1 MPIIIILLLIL
12 IILFICVFCY
22 MYIKKKITIFS
33 KNLFGT
39 TNIIDGLKQQELEYN
54 NTPKSVSSL
63 DSIVIPCIL
72 KDFPNLDTNELLSM
86 VKNTI
91 FLSFKSLE
99 EGNIKNIENMTSN
112 FINKLNSQIDTIKK
126 EKKKYSQVKIHKIV
140 FNSYENKKGICR
152 IICQSSIEYIE
163 EKNKTKKKVQKR
175 INTTIIYIYDEIKAN
190 SKYGISLNC
199 SNCGA
204 PIKKLGVKSCPY
216 CGTGIIDYVSKTW
229 KIDDIDE
236 S

>member
-99 EGNIKNIENMTSN
+99 EGNIKNI
-112 FINKLNSQIDTIKK
+112 
-126 EKKKYSQVKIHKIV
+126 
-140 FNSYENKKGICR
+140 
-152 IICQSSIEYIE
+152 
-163 EKNKTKKKVQKR
+163 
-175 INTTIIYIYDEIKAN
+175 
-190 SKYGISLNC
+190 
-199 SNCGA
+199 
-204 PIKKLGVKSCPY
+204 
-216 CGTGIIDYVSKTW
+216 
-229 KIDDIDE
+229 
-236 S
+236 